1 MQDGYIVLTN
11 NPLVFEKLNS
21 THELIYKEVSYEEI
35 LKEARDMIHRGHQ
48 LLTHPLSGSVK
59 PNETPYKSMLLSKS
73 KGRMDQASV
82 RLIEYALDACKKFHF
97 RGDQFQ
103 SDVYEDFQ
111 MIDWTLLESGMTSAD
126 VWR

>member
-1 MQDGYIVLTN
+1 
-11 NPLVFEKLNS
+11 
-21 THELIYKEVSYEEI
+21 
-35 LKEARDMIHRGHQ
+35 
-48 LLTHPLSGSVK
+48 
-59 PNETPYKSMLLSKS
+59 
-73 KGRMDQASV
+73 MDQASV